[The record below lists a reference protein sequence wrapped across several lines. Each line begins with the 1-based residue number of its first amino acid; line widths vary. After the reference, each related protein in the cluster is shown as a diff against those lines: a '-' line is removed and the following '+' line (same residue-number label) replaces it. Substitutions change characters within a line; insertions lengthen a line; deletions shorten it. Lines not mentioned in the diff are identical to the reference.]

1 MPEFKTV
8 SLSKDPAPSRYAKRS
23 APAVTLD
30 GIAAWLRKTDAW
42 TKGEAF
48 KDTEIVRFMDE
59 AAKCCQFE
67 IVADVRFRNEVGL
80 RLRDVGKLKSAPD
93 GCAWKP
99 VYIEVYA
106 PSVQTAVLLAMDK
119 VIREAV

>member
-8 SLSKDPAPSRYAKRS
+8 SLSKEPAPSRYAKRS
-23 APAVTLD
+23 APAETLD
-30 GIAAWLRKTDAW
+30 KIAAWLRKTDAW

-48 KDTEIVRFMDE
+48 KDAEIVRFMDE

-80 RLRDVGKLKSAPD
+80 RLRDTGKLKSAP
-93 GCAWKP
+93 GGGVWKP
-99 VYIEVYA
+99 VLIEVYA
-106 PSVQTAVLLAMDK
+106 PSLLEAVLVAMDK
-119 VIREAV
+119 VIREAI

>member
-8 SLSKDPAPSRYAKRS
+8 SLSKEPAPSRYAKRS

-48 KDTEIVRFMDE
+48 KDAEIVRFMDE

-67 IVADVRFRNEVGL
+67 ILADPRFRKSVGL
-80 RLRDVGKLKSAPD
+80 RLRQVGKLKHD
-93 GCAWKP
+93 LRGFTWKP
-99 VYIEVYA
+99 VFIEVYA